1 MFYFLISRPPSFV
14 IYIIIAVV
22 IIFFILI
29 CIKLCCYYGQ
39 RPRAHAVIIAEVP
52 VTTIQMPP
60 VTVNEY
66 LGIEINAIGGGVW
79 PAGAGPQQQQYL
91 NGGFVPPTYS
101 GFGGPYGQVQTM
113 PYPAPNKWDEDW
125 IWIKMKI
132 CIYEYTVG
140 MGVGWLVY
148 SYGG

>member
-1 MFYFLISRPPSFV
+1 MFYFLISRPTAVV
-14 IYIIIAVV
+14 IYIIALVIV
-22 IIFFILI
+22 IIVAGIY
-29 CIKLCCYYGQ
+29 LCYYYGQ
-39 RPRAHAVIIAEVP
+39 RSRVHGVVNAEGPV

-60 VTVNEY
+60 ITGNQYPGMDVN
-66 LGIEINAIGGGVW
+66 GMGGGVW

-91 NGGFVPPTYS
+91 NGALVPPPYP
-101 GFGGPYGQVQTM
+101 GLGGPYGQVQTM

-132 CIYEYTVG
+132 CIYEYNVG
-140 MGVGWLVY
+140 IGVGWLVY